1 MSVDNGRKVGRPLN
15 KDLVADGKMVV
26 SKTCKICKSTARNDI
41 TQAIL
46 KKMPSSQII
55 ANWGHLFD
63 PPLTPTNIH
72 SHKQHISQ
80 EAAVKAGRDTALA
93 TIPEGEYNEVTKRLY
108 KEKFDEDFDKM
119 SAADTLYR
127 QRLRNLLHI
136 QNEIERY
143 NKQEAMDGGI
153 LDDTDLAVRRKLIS
167 DLEIA
172 YRGFQQDLLKHIQL
186 DADLYVKQVS
196 IQYIGSLKSAFL
208 QFTAKFMDVMVK
220 EISDSIT
227 RERVKEQLGDL
238 LDSEIA
244 PLLEPSKAI
253 DAEYEVVKNGV
264 KPS

>member
-1 MSVDNGRKVGRPLN
+1 MSTGGNKKVGRPSN

-26 SKTCKICKSTARNDI
+26 SKTCKICQSTARDDI

-46 KKMPSSQII
+46 KKMSSSQII
-55 ANWGHLFD
+55 SNWGHLFD
-63 PPLTPTNIH
+63 SPLTPTNIH
-72 SHKQHISQ
+72 SHKQHISP
-80 EAAVKAGRDTALA
+80 EVAVKAGRDVALA
-93 TIPEGEYNEVTKRLY
+93 TVPENEYNIVTKQLY
-108 KEKFDEDFDKM
+108 REKFDEDFNKM

-127 QRLRNLLHI
+127 QRLRNLFHL
-136 QNEIERY
+136 QSEIERY

-196 IQYIGSLKSAFL
+196 IQFIESLKRAFL
-208 QFTAKFMDVMVK
+208 SFTAKFMDVMVK
-220 EISDSIT
+220 EINDDIT

-238 LDSEIA
+238 LDTEIA
-244 PLLEPSKAI
+244 PILDPNKAI
-253 DAEYEVVKNGV
+253 DAEFEVENVPKHE
-264 KPS
+264 

>member
-1 MSVDNGRKVGRPLN
+1 MPIDGNKKVGRPSN

-26 SKTCKICKSTARNDI
+26 SLTCKVCQSTARNDI

-63 PPLTPTNIH
+63 HPLTPTNIH
-72 SHKQHISQ
+72 SHKQHISP

-93 TIPEGEYNEVTKRLY
+93 TVSEDEYNEVTKQLY

-127 QRLRNLLHI
+127 QRLRNLFHI
-136 QNEIERY
+136 QSEIERY
-143 NKQEAMDGGI
+143 NKQEELDGGE
-153 LDDTDLAVRRKLIS
+153 LDATDTAVRRKLIS
-167 DLEIA
+167 DLEVA
-172 YRGFQQDLLKHIQL
+172 YRGFQQDLVKHIQL

-196 IQYIGSLKSAFL
+196 IQYIESLKRAFL
-208 QFTAKFMDVMVK
+208 SFTAKFMDVMVK
-220 EISDSIT
+220 EINDDVT

-238 LDSEIA
+238 LDAEIS
-244 PLLEPSKAI
+244 PLLEPAKAI
-253 DAEYEVVKNGV
+253 DADFEEVKDGV
-264 KPS
+264 KPA